1 MAFVGQV
8 RAIFQPQVRRT
19 SQLPEFLSVPLV
31 YVDIFDWVV
40 KGEVMGLWIV
50 ERRMVPGPNGLRR
63 ASAILS
69 LVNTSLAVEL
79 ILVYGKKVIDM
90 VDSKTLQEVYS
101 RFYLNSYTDKE
112 TFHSLDTEL

>member
-1 MAFVGQV
+1 
-8 RAIFQPQVRRT
+8 
-19 SQLPEFLSVPLV
+19 
-31 YVDIFDWVV
+31 
-40 KGEVMGLWIV
+40 MGLWIV